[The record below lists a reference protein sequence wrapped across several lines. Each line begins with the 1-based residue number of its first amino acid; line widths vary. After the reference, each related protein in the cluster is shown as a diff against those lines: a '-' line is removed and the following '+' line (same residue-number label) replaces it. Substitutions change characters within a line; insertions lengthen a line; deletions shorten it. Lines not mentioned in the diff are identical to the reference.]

1 MIFIHLFCN
10 NLHILLYFIL
20 ILCLFLLQIGVE
32 LADNLANVYGTR
44 CNTVNMSVARRN
56 KYNMQEALAKDGK
69 IRTCQQSLC
78 RTEQEVSMV
87 AYLWSIIANSDVF
100 MIEFFMNL
108 LFISVYICLSVCL
121 SVRCVI
127 SWPSSLALALLL
139 VS

>member
-1 MIFIHLFCN
+1 M
-10 NLHILLYFIL
+10 
-20 ILCLFLLQIGVE
+20 E
-32 LADNLANVYGTR
+32 LADNLANIYGTR

-78 RTEQEVSMV
+78 RTEQEVSIV
-87 AYLWSIIANSDVF
+87 AYLCLIMVNFSELWRILSYTT
-100 MIEFFMNL
+100 NL
-108 LFISVYICLSVCL
+108 ILICVELYRIYGRISYEYLIYVCVYICL

-127 SWPSSLALALLL
+127 SWPSSLALAVLP